1 MRETRVVVP
10 ATAELDALV
19 ATVDSR
25 EGPSRPVVLANA
37 IAPVNPVAPDDPTPG
52 RSRPRAVVVEDSAA
66 ARRQIVEMLASAGYD
81 VAEAASGV
89 AGIKLAETLPD
100 VMLVDLNLPDIS
112 GLGVC
117 KAIRSRENTAKIPI
131 VFLTADEQSKTAVA
145 AFHAGADDYVCKPV
159 SAELLIL
166 RINRIV
172 REHRLERT
180 TASQFAAL
188 TLTYQELAD
197 TRADLA
203 LQHRLN
209 ALGMLTSGLAHQMN
223 SPLGALIASLQ
234 FVLEGR
240 SEGPEDTAEALTDA
254 LTAANRVADLV
265 RRMRALDGA
274 ADRSRIEVSIR
285 KRCEDVAA
293 EFPGTNITVAGED
306 AVAEVVDS
314 EIREALLAVVDNAVR
329 AVAGMNPGAVQILTT
344 SDDEWVTVT
353 IDDNGRGID
362 PADLPYLFTPFFT
375 RHRGNQGK
383 GLGLSL
389 ASAAAR
395 RHGGKLVVE
404 NNGAIGGVRAT
415 MRLRRRAPEPVH
427 A

>member
-1 MRETRVVVP
+1 MRETRVPV
-10 ATAELDALV
+10 AADAELDALV
-19 ATVDSR
+19 RPLDPR
-25 EGPSRPVVLANA
+25 EEPKGRPVAASVT
-37 IAPVNPVAPDDPTPG
+37 DPSAERG
-52 RSRPRAVVVEDSAA
+52 RPRAVVVEDSAA
-66 ARRQIVEMLASAGYD
+66 ARRQIVEMLVAAGYD

-89 AGIKLAETLPD
+89 AGIKLAESLPD

-172 REHRLERT
+172 REHRLEKT

-188 TLTYQELAD
+188 TQTYRELAD
-197 TRADLA
+197 TREDLA

-240 SEGPEDTAEALTDA
+240 SEGPEDTREALTDA

-274 ADRSRIEVSIR
+274 ADRSRVEVSLR
-285 KRCEDVAA
+285 QRCEAVAS
-293 EFPGTNITVAGED
+293 EFPDVTITVAGED
-306 AVAEVVDS
+306 AVAEVVDG
-314 EIREALLAVVDNAVR
+314 EIREALMAIVDNAVR
-329 AVAGMNPGAVQILTT
+329 AIAGVTSGEVQILTS
-344 SDDEWVTVT
+344 SDEDWVTITV
-353 IDDNGRGID
+353 DDNGKGID

-395 RHGGKLVVE
+395 RHGGRLVVE
-404 NNGAIGGVRAT
+404 NNGSLGGVRAT
-415 MRLRRRAPEPVH
+415 LRLRRHGPRVTGA
-427 A
+427 AA